1 MQYRSTKVT
10 ANTTVSSTSSLF
22 YGVLIVVGAGG
33 GGGAALP
40 VNIKV
45 YDATSAVGASQV
57 GEFVNPEPDTSKLYR
72 SLNIV
77 CKTGLRIECSA
88 WTNVTVY
95 VLHALG
101 VIHGN

>member
-22 YGVLIVVGAGG
+22 YGVLIVVGDAGG
-33 GGGAALP
+33 GGATLP
-40 VNIKV
+40 VIIKV
-45 YDATSAVGASQV
+45 YDATSAVVASQV
-57 GEFVNPEPDTSKLYR
+57 GEFVNAEPNSSKLYR

-77 CKTGLRIECSA
+77 CKTGLRVECSD

-95 VLHALG
+95 VLHA
-101 VIHGN
+101 

>member
-10 ANTTVSSTSSLF
+10 DNTTVSSTSSLF
-22 YGVLIVVGAGG
+22 YGVLIVVGAAG
-33 GGGAALP
+33 GGGATLP

-45 YDATSAVGASQV
+45 YDATSATNQI
-57 GEFVNPEPDTSKLYR
+57 GEFINPEPESSKLYR

-95 VLHALG
+95 VLHAWG